1 MSEGYSIKDE
11 IEKLVDYLWEE
22 EYRSYVEMLGDCGGE
37 TDDLESEAV
46 IELAKNDMASRHV
59 FCSVVRV
66 RDFLEKNKSLDISG
80 ALAK

>member
-37 TDDLESEAV
+37 TDDLES
-46 IELAKNDMASRHV
+46 
-59 FCSVVRV
+59 
-66 RDFLEKNKSLDISG
+66 
-80 ALAK
+80 